1 MPLPPPQLDG
11 PVEDVLAL
19 LLPLL
24 LPPTPPAPLPP
35 PPQLDA
41 QVEDVLAQLVE
52 EAAVE
57 CEVEALS
64 EVEDL
69 LGSDELEDLLND
81 ADLDLDLD
89 L

>member
-1 MPLPPPQLDG
+1 M
-11 PVEDVLAL
+11 
-19 LLPLL
+19 
-24 LPPTPPAPLPP
+24 
-35 PPQLDA
+35 
-41 QVEDVLAQLVE
+41 LAQLVE